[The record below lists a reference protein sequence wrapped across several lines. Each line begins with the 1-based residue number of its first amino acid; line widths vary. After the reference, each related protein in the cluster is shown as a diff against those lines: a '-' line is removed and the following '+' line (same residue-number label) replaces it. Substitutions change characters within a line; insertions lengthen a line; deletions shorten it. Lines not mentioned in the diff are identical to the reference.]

1 MSVLYT
7 DDEEH
12 ADVRV
17 LDAAK
22 ALAFVG
28 DLSMGQPTDH
38 SLRTAWLAAQ
48 LATEAGLGTAQC
60 DVAKNVSLLRWSGC
74 TANAPGFAELI
85 GDDIAGREAMLAR
98 RPGSPVAAV
107 VARDAGES
115 IRRLAHIHCEVSG
128 EVARMLTLD
137 NDTEV
142 ALRHIFESYDGHGWP
157 NHVAGDRVPPT
168 VFAVSLAGD
177 LEILGRVYGL
187 DQALEMIAKDAQG
200 RYPGELVGL
209 VVRRGRQWH
218 EALTHD
224 VPADYDNFLTTD
236 KTLQLT
242 SPELIADVIDL
253 KLPWM
258 TQYSRRV
265 AAAAALGG
273 RRLGLDASTQR
284 RVYRAGLIHGMG
296 RASVPNSVWNTPGK
310 LSASEW
316 EKVRL
321 VPYWTM
327 RAGKNIGAL
336 LPEAELASFA
346 YERIDGSG
354 YFRSLGGAGMSI
366 EARVLAAAAAWIALQ
381 SPRPW
386 RSALGVDEATS
397 RLGEEARGGR
407 FDADAVAAL
416 GLLAGDVGQGTSTGV
431 VGGIPGGTAGVHASG
446 FGRGGPDGTPSRLK
460 TVTLSARETDV
471 LRHISQGASN
481 KEVARVLDISLSTV
495 RTHVESTFRK
505 LECSTR
511 AAATLKA
518 SAMGLL

>member
-1 MSVLYT
+1 MTDTGKFPLRMALEPYMSVL
-7 DDEEH
+7 DADHEEQ

-48 LATEAGLGTAQC
+48 LAGEAGLGNAQC

-85 GDDIAGREAMLAR
+85 GDDVAGREAMLAR
-98 RPGSPVAAV
+98 RHDSPVAAA

-115 IRRLAHIHCEVSG
+115 VRRLAHIHCEVSG

-137 NDTEV
+137 NDTEA
-142 ALRHIFESYDGHGWP
+142 ALRQIFESYDGQGWP
-157 NHVAGDRVPPT
+157 NNVAGDRVPPT

-177 LEILGRVYGL
+177 FEILGRVYGL
-187 DQALEMIAKDAQG
+187 DTALAMIAKDAQH
-200 RYPGELVGL
+200 RYPGELVDL
-209 VVRRGRQWH
+209 VSRRGGQWL

-224 VPADYDNFLTTD
+224 VPPDFDDFLTTD
-236 KTLQLT
+236 KTLQQT

-265 AAAAALGG
+265 AVAAALGA
-273 RRLGLDASTQR
+273 RRLGLDASARR

-296 RASVPNSVWNTPGK
+296 RASVPNSIWNAQRK

-321 VPYWTM
+321 VPYWTL

-346 YERIDGSG
+346 YERADGSG
-354 YFRSLGGAGMSI
+354 YFRCLSGAMVPL
-366 EARVLAAAAAWIALQ
+366 EARLLAAAAAWIALQ

-386 RSALGVDEATS
+386 RDALSPDEAMKL
-397 RLGEEARGGR
+397 LGEEARGGR

-416 GLLAGDVGQGTSTGV
+416 RSDE
-431 VGGIPGGTAGVHASG
+431 GGNAHRLTNN
-446 FGRGGPDGTPSRLK
+446 TPRTK
-460 TVTLSARETDV
+460 PVTLSTRETDV